1 MVEWAHLQIR
11 PYPAVE
17 RRAMTK
23 QPDKITAL
31 YCRLSRDDE
40 QDGLSGSIKNQQTIL
55 EKYAQENGFQ
65 NTRVFIDDGWSGTNF
80 ARPAFTEIMELAEKG
95 LIGTLIVKDHSRL
108 GRNRLIVGQLLEEGF
123 DSLGVRYIA
132 IMDNIDTAKGIS
144 DLVPM
149 QDLFNE
155 WHAKNT
161 SQKVRN
167 VFKSKGM
174 SGAPLTTNP
183 PFGYLK
189 DPESKNGWIIDEA
202 AAKTVRQIFAWC
214 VDGLGPTQIAKRLK
228 TAKVPTPTEH
238 WSNIGRNCSKPPAI
252 PYNWCSATVADIL
265 SKQEYCGDTVNFR
278 STTKSF
284 DNKKK
289 IERPPEEWQIFK
301 DTHPAIVDRE
311 TFALVQELRKHRRR
325 PTKSGIVSPFSGLL
339 YCADCGEKLYYSV
352 TNNYKREQAYFFCS
366 SYRKNSEVCSAH
378 YIRERVVEQIVLES
392 MQRILLN
399 VQAFEKEFARKQMDC
414 YTEDKKKQL
423 AAKRRELS
431 KAKKRIAEIDALI
444 QKIYEDNASGKLSD
458 ERYATLSLSYE
469 EEQKTLKSAVPE
481 MQAYLET
488 ETDKTE
494 SLQKFVQKVK
504 QITELQALTP
514 ELIHEFVDRIVVY
527 APRYLDGKRVQLLDI
542 YYSGVGILHELTPE
556 EMEEAFQQHLTERN
570 KEKTA

>member
-1 MVEWAHLQIR
+1 
-11 PYPAVE
+11 
-17 RRAMTK
+17 MTK

-40 QDGLSGSIKNQQTIL
+40 QDGLSGSIKNQQAIL
-55 EKYAQENGFQ
+55 EKYAQENSFK

-95 LIGTLIVKDHSRL
+95 RIGTLIVKDHSRL

-183 PFGYLK
+183 PYGYLK
-189 DPESKNGWIIDEA
+189 DPENKNGWIVDEEA
-202 AAKTVRQIFAWC
+202 SKTVRQIFAWC

-228 TAKVPTPTEH
+228 AAKVSTPTEH

-284 DNKKK
+284 KNKKK
-289 IERPPEEWQIFK
+289 IERPPEEWQIFR
-301 DTHPAIVDRE
+301 DTHPAIIDRE

-352 TNNYKREQAYFFCS
+352 TGNYKREQAYFFCS

-399 VQAFEKEFARKQMDC
+399 VQAFEKEFARKQMNC

-458 ERYATLSLSYE
+458 ERYVTLSLSYE
-469 EEQKTLKSAVPE
+469 EEQKALKAAIPE

-494 SLQKFVQKVK
+494 SLQRFIQKVK
-504 QITELQALTP
+504 QITELKALTP
-514 ELIHEFVDRIVVY
+514 ELIHEFVDKIVVY

-556 EMEEAFQQHLTERN
+556 EMEEAFQRHLTERN

>member
-95 LIGTLIVKDHSRL
+95 LIGTLIVKDHSRW

-284 DNKKK
+284 KNKKK

-301 DTHPAIVDRE
+301 DTHPAIIDRE

>member
-228 TAKVPTPTEH
+228 TAKEPTPTEH

-301 DTHPAIVDRE
+301 DTHPAIIDRE

>member
-1 MVEWAHLQIR
+1 
-11 PYPAVE
+11 
-17 RRAMTK
+17 MTK

-55 EKYAQENGFQ
+55 EKYAQENGFR

-123 DSLGVRYIA
+123 DSLGIRYIA

-284 DNKKK
+284 KNKKK

-301 DTHPAIVDRE
+301 DTHPAIIDRE

-352 TNNYKREQAYFFCS
+352 TGNYKREQAYFFCS

-378 YIRERVVEQIVLES
+378 YIREKVVEQIVLES

-399 VQAFEKEFARKQMDC
+399 VQVFEKEFARKQMDC
-414 YTEDKKKQL
+414 YTEDKKKLL
-423 AAKRRELS
+423 AAKRRELI

-469 EEQKTLKSAVPE
+469 EEQKTLKAAVPE
-481 MQAYLET
+481 MQAYLEI

-494 SLQKFVQKVK
+494 SLQRFIQKVK
-504 QITELQALTP
+504 QITELKTLTP
-514 ELIHEFVDRIVVY
+514 ELIHEFVDKIVVY

-556 EMEEAFQQHLTERN
+556 EMEEAFQQHLAEHN

>member
-1 MVEWAHLQIR
+1 
-11 PYPAVE
+11 
-17 RRAMTK
+17 MTK

-55 EKYAQENGFQ
+55 EKYAQENGFR

-189 DPESKNGWIIDEA
+189 DPESKNGWLIDED

-228 TAKVPTPTEH
+228 ATKVLTPTEH
-238 WSNIGRNCSKPPAI
+238 WSNIGRNCSKPPAV

-265 SKQEYCGDTVNFR
+265 NKQEYCGDTVNFR

-284 DNKKK
+284 KNKKK

-301 DTHPAIVDRE
+301 DAHSALIDRE

-366 SYRKNSEVCSAH
+366 SYRKNSDVCSAH

-431 KAKKRIAEIDALI
+431 KAKKRIAEIDTLI

-469 EEQKTLKSAVPE
+469 EEQKALKAAVPE
-481 MQAYLET
+481 MQTYLEA

-494 SLQKFVQKVK
+494 SLQRFIQKVK
-504 QITELQALTP
+504 QVTELKALTP

-527 APRYLDGKRVQLLDI
+527 APRYLDSKRVQLLDI

-556 EMEEAFQQHLTERN
+556 EMEEAFQQHLAERN

>member
-1 MVEWAHLQIR
+1 
-11 PYPAVE
+11 
-17 RRAMTK
+17 MTK

-40 QDGLSGSIKNQQTIL
+40 QDGLSGSIKNQQAIL
-55 EKYAQENGFQ
+55 EKYAQENGFK

-95 LIGTLIVKDHSRL
+95 RIGTLIVKDHSRL

-183 PFGYLK
+183 PYGYLK
-189 DPESKNGWIIDEA
+189 DPESKNGWIVDEEV
-202 AAKTVRQIFAWC
+202 AKIVRQIFAWC
-214 VDGLGPTQIAKRLK
+214 VDGLGPTQIAKHLK
-228 TAKVPTPTEH
+228 AAKVPTPTEH
-238 WSNIGRNCSKPPAI
+238 WSNIGRNCSNLPAV
-252 PYNWCSATVADIL
+252 PYNWCSDTVANIL

-284 DNKKK
+284 KNKKK

-301 DTHPAIVDRE
+301 NTHPAIIDRE
-311 TFALVQELRKHRRR
+311 VFALVQELRKHRRR

-378 YIRERVVEQIVLES
+378 YIREKVVEQIVLES

-423 AAKRRELS
+423 AAKHRELS
-431 KAKKRIAEIDALI
+431 RAKKRIAEIDTLI

-469 EEQKTLKSAVPE
+469 EEQKTLKAAVPE
-481 MQAYLET
+481 LQSFLET

-494 SLQKFVQKVK
+494 SLQRFIQKVK
-504 QITELQALTP
+504 QITELKVLTP
-514 ELIHEFVDRIVVY
+514 ELIHEFVDKIVVY

>member
-1 MVEWAHLQIR
+1 
-11 PYPAVE
+11 
-17 RRAMTK
+17 MTK

-40 QDGLSGSIKNQQTIL
+40 QDGLSGSIKNQQAIL

-123 DSLGVRYIA
+123 DSLGIRYIA

-174 SGAPLTTNP
+174 SDAPLTTNP
-183 PFGYLK
+183 PVGYQK

-214 VDGLGPTQIAKRLK
+214 VDGFGPTQIAKRLK

-284 DNKKK
+284 KNKKK

-352 TNNYKREQAYFFCS
+352 TGNYKREQAYFFCS

-378 YIRERVVEQIVLES
+378 YIREKVVEQIVLES

-399 VQAFEKEFARKQMDC
+399 VQVFEKEFARKQMDC

-431 KAKKRIAEIDALI
+431 KAKKRITEIDTLI

-469 EEQKTLKSAVPE
+469 EEQKTLKAAVPE
-481 MQAYLET
+481 MQTYLET

-494 SLQKFVQKVK
+494 SLQRFIQKVK
-504 QITELQALTP
+504 QVTELKALTP
-514 ELIHEFVDRIVVY
+514 ELIHEFVDKIVVY

-556 EMEEAFQQHLTERN
+556 EMEEAFQHHLTERN
-570 KEKTA
+570 KDKTA

>member
-1 MVEWAHLQIR
+1 
-11 PYPAVE
+11 
-17 RRAMTK
+17 MTK

-40 QDGLSGSIKNQQTIL
+40 QDGLSGSIKNQQAIL
-55 EKYAQENGFQ
+55 EKYAQENGFR

-228 TAKVPTPTEH
+228 AAKVPTPTEH
-238 WSNIGRNCSKPPAI
+238 WGNIGRNCSKPPTV

-284 DNKKK
+284 KNKKK

-301 DTHPAIVDRE
+301 DTHPAIIDRE
-311 TFALVQELRKHRRR
+311 TFALVQELRKYRRR

-378 YIRERVVEQIVLES
+378 YIREKVVEQIVLES

-399 VQAFEKEFARKQMDC
+399 VQVFEKEFARKQMDC

-431 KAKKRIAEIDALI
+431 KAKKRIAEIDILI

-469 EEQKTLKSAVPE
+469 EEQKTLKAAVPE

-494 SLQKFVQKVK
+494 SLQRFIQKVK
-504 QITELQALTP
+504 QITELKALTP

-556 EMEEAFQQHLTERN
+556 EMEESFQHHLAQRN

>member
-1 MVEWAHLQIR
+1 
-11 PYPAVE
+11 
-17 RRAMTK
+17 MTK

-40 QDGLSGSIKNQQTIL
+40 QDGLSGSIKNQQAIL
-55 EKYAQENGFQ
+55 EKYAQENGFK

-95 LIGTLIVKDHSRL
+95 RIGTLIVKDHSRL

-183 PFGYLK
+183 PYGYLK
-189 DPESKNGWIIDEA
+189 DPESKNGWIVDEEA
-202 AAKTVRQIFAWC
+202 AKIVRQIFAWC
-214 VDGLGPTQIAKRLK
+214 VDGLGPTQIAKHLK
-228 TAKVPTPTEH
+228 AAKVPTPTEH
-238 WSNIGRNCSKPPAI
+238 WSNIGRNCSNLPAV
-252 PYNWCSATVADIL
+252 PYNWCSDTVANIL

-284 DNKKK
+284 KNKKK

-301 DTHPAIVDRE
+301 NTHPAIIDRE
-311 TFALVQELRKHRRR
+311 VFALVQELRKHRRR

-378 YIRERVVEQIVLES
+378 YIREKVVEQIVFES

-423 AAKRRELS
+423 AAKHRELS
-431 KAKKRIAEIDALI
+431 RAKKRIAEIDTLI

-469 EEQKTLKSAVPE
+469 EEQKTLKAAVPE
-481 MQAYLET
+481 LQSFLET

-494 SLQKFVQKVK
+494 SLQCFIQKVK
-504 QITELQALTP
+504 QITELKVLTP

-556 EMEEAFQQHLTERN
+556 EMEEAFQHHLAERN

>member
-1 MVEWAHLQIR
+1 
-11 PYPAVE
+11 
-17 RRAMTK
+17 MTK

-40 QDGLSGSIKNQQTIL
+40 QDGLSGSIKNQQAIL
-55 EKYAQENGFQ
+55 EKYAQENGFK

-95 LIGTLIVKDHSRL
+95 RIDTLIVKDHSRL

-183 PFGYLK
+183 PYGYLK
-189 DPESKNGWIIDEA
+189 DPENKNGWIVDEE

-228 TAKVPTPTEH
+228 AAKVPTPTEH
-238 WSNIGRNCSKPPAI
+238 WGNIGRNCSKPPAI

-265 SKQEYCGDTVNFR
+265 SKQEYCGDTINFR

-284 DNKKK
+284 KNKKK
-289 IERPPEEWQIFK
+289 IDRPPEEWQIFK
-301 DTHPAIVDRE
+301 NTHPAIIDRE
-311 TFALVQELRKHRRR
+311 VFALVQELRKHRRR
-325 PTKSGIVSPFSGLL
+325 PTKSGMVSPFSGLL

-378 YIRERVVEQIVLES
+378 YIREKVVEQIVLES

-399 VQAFEKEFARKQMDC
+399 VQALEKEFARKQMDC

-423 AAKRRELS
+423 AAKHRELS

-469 EEQKTLKSAVPE
+469 EEQKTLKAAVPE
-481 MQAYLET
+481 LQSFLET

-494 SLQKFVQKVK
+494 SLQRFIQKVK
-504 QITELQALTP
+504 QITELKVLTP
-514 ELIHEFVDRIVVY
+514 ELIHEFVDKIVVY

-556 EMEEAFQQHLTERN
+556 EMEEAFQHHLTERN

>member
-1 MVEWAHLQIR
+1 
-11 PYPAVE
+11 
-17 RRAMTK
+17 MTK

-40 QDGLSGSIKNQQTIL
+40 QDGLSVSIKNQQAIL
-55 EKYAQENGFQ
+55 EKYAQENGFK

-80 ARPAFTEIMELAEKG
+80 ARPAFTEIMELAEKEH
-95 LIGTLIVKDHSRL
+95 IDTLIVKDHSRL

-189 DPESKNGWIIDEA
+189 DPESKNGWIVDEA

-228 TAKVPTPTEH
+228 AAKVPTPTEH
-238 WSNIGRNCSKPPAI
+238 WGNIGRNCSKTPAV

-265 SKQEYCGDTVNFR
+265 GKQEYCGDTVNFR

-284 DNKKK
+284 KNKKK

-378 YIRERVVEQIVLES
+378 YIREKVVEQIVLES
-392 MQRILLN
+392 MQLILLN
-399 VQAFEKEFARKQMDC
+399 VQVFEKEFARKQMDC

-423 AAKRRELS
+423 VAKRRELS
-431 KAKKRIAEIDALI
+431 RAKKRIAEIDALI

-469 EEQKTLKSAVPE
+469 EEQKMLKAAVPE

-494 SLQKFVQKVK
+494 SLQRFIQKVK
-504 QITELQALTP
+504 QITELKALTP
-514 ELIHEFVDRIVVY
+514 ELIHEFVDKIVVY

>member
-1 MVEWAHLQIR
+1 
-11 PYPAVE
+11 
-17 RRAMTK
+17 MTK

-40 QDGLSGSIKNQQTIL
+40 QDGLSGSIKNQQAIL
-55 EKYAQENGFQ
+55 EKYAQENGFK

-95 LIGTLIVKDHSRL
+95 RIDTLIVKDHSRL

-183 PFGYLK
+183 PYGYLK
-189 DPESKNGWIIDEA
+189 DPENKNGWIVDEE

-228 TAKVPTPTEH
+228 AAKVPTPTEH
-238 WSNIGRNCSKPPAI
+238 WGNIGRNCSKPPAL

-265 SKQEYCGDTVNFR
+265 SKQEYCGDTINFR

-284 DNKKK
+284 KNKKK
-289 IERPPEEWQIFK
+289 IDRPPEEWQIFK
-301 DTHPAIVDRE
+301 NTHPAIIDRE
-311 TFALVQELRKHRRR
+311 VFALVQELRKHRRR

-378 YIRERVVEQIVLES
+378 YIREKVVEQIVLES

-399 VQAFEKEFARKQMDC
+399 VQALEKEFARKQMDC

-423 AAKRRELS
+423 AAKHRELS

-469 EEQKTLKSAVPE
+469 EEQKTLKAAVPE
-481 MQAYLET
+481 LQSFLET

-494 SLQKFVQKVK
+494 SLQRFIQKVK
-504 QITELQALTP
+504 QITELKVLTP
-514 ELIHEFVDRIVVY
+514 ELIHEFVDKIVVY

-556 EMEEAFQQHLTERN
+556 EMEEAFQHHLTERN

>member
-1 MVEWAHLQIR
+1 
-11 PYPAVE
+11 
-17 RRAMTK
+17 MTK

-40 QDGLSGSIKNQQTIL
+40 QDGLSGSIKNQQAIL
-55 EKYAQENGFQ
+55 EKYAQENGFK

-183 PFGYLK
+183 PYGYLK
-189 DPESKNGWIIDEA
+189 DPESKNGWIVDEEA
-202 AAKTVRQIFAWC
+202 AKIVRQIFAWC
-214 VDGLGPTQIAKRLK
+214 VDGLGPTQIAKHLK
-228 TAKVPTPTEH
+228 AAKVPTPTEH
-238 WSNIGRNCSKPPAI
+238 WSNIGRNCSNLPAV
-252 PYNWCSATVADIL
+252 PYNWCSDTVANIL

-284 DNKKK
+284 KNKKK

-301 DTHPAIVDRE
+301 NTHPAIIDRE
-311 TFALVQELRKHRRR
+311 VFALVQELRKHRRR

-378 YIRERVVEQIVLES
+378 YIREKVVEQIVLES

-399 VQAFEKEFARKQMDC
+399 VQVFEKEFARKQMDC

-423 AAKRRELS
+423 AAKHRELS
-431 KAKKRIAEIDALI
+431 RAKKRIAEIDTLI

-469 EEQKTLKSAVPE
+469 EEQKTLKAAVPE
-481 MQAYLET
+481 LQSFLET

-494 SLQKFVQKVK
+494 SLQCFIQKVK
-504 QITELQALTP
+504 QITELKVLTP
-514 ELIHEFVDRIVVY
+514 ELIHEFVDKIVVY

-556 EMEEAFQQHLTERN
+556 EMEEAFQHHLAERN

>member
-1 MVEWAHLQIR
+1 
-11 PYPAVE
+11 
-17 RRAMTK
+17 MTK

-40 QDGLSGSIKNQQTIL
+40 QDGMSGSIKNQQTIL
-55 EKYAQENGFQ
+55 EKYAQENGFK
-65 NTRVFIDDGWSGTNF
+65 NTRVFIDDGWSGTTF
-80 ARPAFTEIMELAEKG
+80 ARPAFTEIMELAEKR

-123 DSLGVRYIA
+123 DNLGVRYIA

-144 DLVPM
+144 QIVPM

-155 WHAKNT
+155 WHAQNT

-183 PFGYLK
+183 PYGYLK
-189 DPESKNGWIIDEA
+189 DPENKNGWIVDEE

-228 TAKVPTPTEH
+228 AAKVPTPTEH
-238 WSNIGRNCSKPPAI
+238 WGNIGRNCSKPPAI

-265 SKQEYCGDTVNFR
+265 SKQEYCGDTINFR

-284 DNKKK
+284 KNKKK
-289 IERPPEEWQIFK
+289 IDRPPEEWQIFK
-301 DTHPAIVDRE
+301 NTHPAIIDRE
-311 TFALVQELRKHRRR
+311 VFALVQELRKHRRR

-378 YIRERVVEQIVLES
+378 YIREKVVEQIVLES

-399 VQAFEKEFARKQMDC
+399 VQALEKEFARKQMDC

-423 AAKRRELS
+423 AAKHRELS

-469 EEQKTLKSAVPE
+469 EEQKTLKAAVPE
-481 MQAYLET
+481 LQSFLET

-494 SLQKFVQKVK
+494 SLQRFIQKVK
-504 QITELQALTP
+504 QITELKVLTP
-514 ELIHEFVDRIVVY
+514 ELIHEFVDKIVVY

-556 EMEEAFQQHLTERN
+556 EMEEAFQHHLTERN